1 MVRKTWGRILPNWS
15 FIRSRTMGGDNK
27 PNPLINLAAGGVSG
41 AVSKTITAPLEKV
54 KLAIQN
60 QDSNPRILSGE
71 MPRYTGMGDCFS
83 RHIKELGP
91 SSLWRGNVANCIR
104 YVPTAAFNLMFK
116 DTIKRAFPKYDKKT
130 EFGKFALA
138 QVGSGAAAGG
148 LTNTLVY
155 PLIYVRTVLGADLG
169 KVKKYNSMLDCITKT
184 VKNNGVLSL
193 YNGIGPSTVGIVV
206 YRGAQF
212 GVQDVVKA
220 FNPYQK
226 DVSIIGIASKF
237 CVAQVAVSISGIVA
251 YPFDTMQRRLQIEAS
266 KPEAEQIY
274 KGMGDCFAKILKD
287 EGPKGFFKGA
297 MANIL
302 RGTGAAIVLVMYD
315 EIINA
320 VERNSK

>member
-1 MVRKTWGRILPNWS
+1 
-15 FIRSRTMGGDNK
+15 MGVALK
-27 PNPLINLAAGGVSG
+27 SIMPEKSEPNPLINLAAGGISG

-60 QDSNPRILSGE
+60 QDSNPCILSGE
-71 MPRYTGMGDCFS
+71 MKRYTGMGDCFM
-83 RHIKELGP
+83 RHISELGAT
-91 SSLWRGNVANCIR
+91 SLWRGNVANCVR

-116 DTIKRAFPKYDKKT
+116 DTIKGLFPKYNKNTD
-130 EFGKFALA
+130 FSKFAMA
-138 QVGSGAAAGG
+138 QIGSGAAAGG
-148 LTNTLVY
+148 LTNPLVY

-169 KVKKYNSMLDCITKT
+169 KVKKYDGMADCLKKT
-184 VKNNGVLSL
+184 VAENGFMSL
-193 YNGIGPSTVGIVV
+193 YNGIGPSSIGIVV

-212 GVQDVVKA
+212 GLQDTLKA

-226 DVSIIGIASKF
+226 DFTIVGLVSKF
-237 CVAQVAVSISGIVA
+237 IVAQIAVSFSGVVS

-266 KPEAEQIY
+266 KPAEQQMY
-274 KGMGDCFAKILKD
+274 TGMPDCFAKIMAK
-287 EGPKGFFKGA
+287 EGPNGFFKGA

-320 VERNSK
+320 